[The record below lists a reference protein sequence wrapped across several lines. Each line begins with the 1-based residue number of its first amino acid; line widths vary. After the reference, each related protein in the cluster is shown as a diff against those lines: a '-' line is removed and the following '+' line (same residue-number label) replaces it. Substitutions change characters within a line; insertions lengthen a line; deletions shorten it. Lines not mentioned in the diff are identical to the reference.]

1 MLRSNR
7 REIKLDTGTFRS
19 DQAAITSGVPEDVP
33 DSGPPRPRALCHDL
47 GVGRLLLLFI
57 IVPAVELA
65 LLIEVGNRIGT
76 LATLGLI
83 VATGVVGAALARS
96 QGLSVLGQVQRD
108 LAEGRL
114 PAGALVDGAIILVAG
129 ALLMTPGILTDA
141 LGFLCLLPGFRHL
154 IKRGLWRRF
163 ESAVRDQQIR
173 VSIYADGVE
182 PHSNPGATIDV
193 ESTHPPDAE
202 RKVHGRHRTS

>member
-1 MLRSNR
+1 M
-7 REIKLDTGTFRS
+7 
-19 DQAAITSGVPEDVP
+19 
-33 DSGPPRPRALCHDL
+33 
-47 GVGRLLLLFI
+47 GRLLLLFI

-65 LLIEVGNRIGT
+65 LLVEVGGRIGT

-96 QGLSVLGQVQRD
+96 QGLSVLRQVQRE

-114 PAGALVDGAIILVAG
+114 PAGALADGAIILVAG

-141 LGFLCLLPGFRHL
+141 LGFLFLLPGFRHL
-154 IKRGLWRRF
+154 IKRALWRRF
-163 ESAVRDQQIR
+163 ESAARDQNIH

-182 PHSNPGATIDV
+182 RHSSTGPTIDV
-193 ESTHPPDAE
+193 EPTYPPDAE
-202 RKVHGRHRTS
+202 NEADTATADQKARSRNRE

>member
-1 MLRSNR
+1 M
-7 REIKLDTGTFRS
+7 
-19 DQAAITSGVPEDVP
+19 
-33 DSGPPRPRALCHDL
+33 
-47 GVGRLLLLFI
+47 GRLLLLFV

-65 LLIEVGNRIGT
+65 LLIEVGGRIGT

-83 VATGVVGAALARS
+83 AATGVVGAALARS
-96 QGLSVLGQVQRD
+96 QGLSVLRQVQRE

-154 IKRGLWRRF
+154 IKRALWRRF
-163 ESAVRDQQIR
+163 ESAARDPRIR
-173 VSIYADGVE
+173 VSIYADGFE
-182 PHSNPGATIDV
+182 GHSSPGSTIDV
-193 ESTHPPDAE
+193 EPTHPPDAE
-202 RKVHGRHRTS
+202 HKADGESAD

>member
-1 MLRSNR
+1 M
-7 REIKLDTGTFRS
+7 
-19 DQAAITSGVPEDVP
+19 
-33 DSGPPRPRALCHDL
+33 
-47 GVGRLLLLFI
+47 GRLLLLFI

-65 LLIEVGNRIGT
+65 LLIEVGSRIGT

-83 VATGVVGAALARS
+83 AATGVVGAALARS
-96 QGLSVLGQVQRD
+96 QGLSVLRQVQRD

-141 LGFLCLLPGFRHL
+141 LGFFCLLPGFRHL
-154 IKRGLWRRF
+154 IKRVLWRRF
-163 ESAVRDQQIR
+163 ESAVRDQRIR

-182 PHSNPGATIDV
+182 RHSSPGSTIDV
-193 ESTHPPDAE
+193 EPTHPPDAE
-202 RKVHGRHRTS
+202 RKAHGETGD